1 MNERKNT
8 MPKINYNIL
17 QILKWQKWQNLKKYG
32 IERNFRKNKETSVRI
47 KNLRKDIGS

>member
-1 MNERKNT
+1 MAKVA
-8 MPKINYNIL
+8 KF
-17 QILKWQKWQNLKKYG
+17 KKYG